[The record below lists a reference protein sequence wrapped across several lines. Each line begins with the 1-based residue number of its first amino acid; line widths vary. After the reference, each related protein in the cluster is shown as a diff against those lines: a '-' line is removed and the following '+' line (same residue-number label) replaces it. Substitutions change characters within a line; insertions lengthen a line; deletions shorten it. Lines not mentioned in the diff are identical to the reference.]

1 MEGKRTTGLMVIM
14 SLLILSL
21 TVNSARADCDCCV
34 AARAKACCFGCIA
47 VGGTDT
53 ICKNTCCFPCFLDR
67 SVVPNMEEVVAKM
80 QEIGLDAK
88 MKKMEFLA
96 KMEAKD

>member
-1 MEGKRTTGLMVIM
+1 MEGKRNTTLMVIM
-14 SLLILSL
+14 CLLILSL
-21 TVNSARADCDCCV
+21 TVKSAKAECGCCS

-53 ICKNTCCFPCFLDR
+53 ICKNTCCFPCFLDK
-67 SVVPNMEEVVAKM
+67 SGVPNMEEVVAKM

-88 MKKMEFLA
+88 MKKMEGIA
-96 KMEAKD
+96 KVDARD